1 VQDTDENRIKKLEN
15 EVRSV
20 NERITT
26 ITGKLDEQT
35 RDFEDY
41 NKDNTLILVSAVE
54 AMSIMRYY
62 DSSSGQTK
70 LSDLD
75 GVFSCLTRLREI
87 RQATRFPG
95 LREFTLEREKI
106 VSGALL
112 VLAKNKNIGAN
123 ELFARGLAESG
134 KENFMFSMEDVASVF
149 GTEEAVRWQ
158 QLLE

>member
-1 VQDTDENRIKKLEN
+1 MQNADKDRIKKLED
-15 EVRSV
+15 EVRSI

-26 ITGKLDEQT
+26 ITGKLDEQA

-41 NKDNTLILVSAVE
+41 SKDNTLILASAVE
-54 AMSIMRYY
+54 AMSIIRYY
-62 DSSSGQTK
+62 DSSSGQTT

-75 GVFSCLTRLREI
+75 GVFSCLKRLDEI
-87 RQATRFPG
+87 RQATRFPS
-95 LREFTLEREKI
+95 LSEFTLERERI

-123 ELFARGLAESG
+123 KLFARGLEEFG
-134 KENFMFSMEDVASVF
+134 KENFMFCMEDVASVF